1 MRPQTCG
8 ARLTWAPAGAHTNL
22 MPDNKEKGWRLGAP
36 RLSYTT
42 KVHLKRRA
50 RAVDYGFVAAVIAL
64 IAATVAIIYFM

>member
-1 MRPQTCG
+1 MLDLA
-8 ARLTWAPAGAHTNL
+8 ARGRAYEAMA
-22 MPDNKEKGWRLGAP
+22 DNRDKGWRFGGP

-50 RAVDYGFVAAVIAL
+50 RAIDYGFVAAVVAL